1 MKKVN
6 KMPTLTATFRMID
19 DMSDKLEALSSCGEK
34 MVEQFER
41 IGRAA
46 DTAFD
51 SIRGESTQAAQSV
64 TAVAQSATTA
74 SQQVSDMGENLSRAA
89 EATEQAA
96 EETEKLSVETED
108 YGVKSVEAGEKG
120 ADAMKMLAETI
131 QAAAI
136 AKMLWEVVE
145 AFGGCSEA
153 ASELETVAAKV
164 ATIADTSQ
172 MSISEINSSVLALS
186 NETVQAAADLMD
198 SVYNAISAGVD
209 TAHAVEFTDHANKL
223 AVGGFTS
230 ATTAVDVLT
239 TALNAYGLEVEQVS
253 QISDYLI
260 TSQNL
265 GKLTVDEMAQSVG
278 KVIPLAAAYGVEMDN
293 LSTAYAVMTANGIAT
308 AETGTYLK
316 SMLSE
321 LGDTGSD
328 VAGILEDQTGM
339 SFAELTEQ
347 GYSLGDILEILG
359 EAAGGSTTEF
369 ANLWSS
375 TEAGVGA
382 LSLFNSGAERY
393 NAVLGQ
399 MATSAGATEAAYN
412 TMMNTTEA
420 AHQRLDA
427 AVNNLSI
434 SIGNALN
441 PALTKLYNGLADV
454 LGGISEFLAEHP
466 LIAKA
471 LTATT
476 VGLGTVTAGVV
487 AYATVT
493 ALSTPKVIAFGVA
506 IKGAFAT
513 ISWIPLAIGAVVTA
527 GAAFISMLDDAEDE
541 TENLSDAV
549 DTQAEE
555 MELLEARYEAAC
567 NMYGETSDEALRLKE
582 QMDELSESIE
592 GSGESLEDST
602 EAITTWQ
609 DAATAAFNDV
619 EGEVQAL
626 IQAYA
631 DAYNV
636 ALESFDGQFA
646 LFEEASMASEEYLNS
661 NVENAQAALDS
672 QLAYWETYT
681 ANIEK
686 LAQVSAEQLG
696 VTQANYDILMS
707 FVRDGSVEA
716 AGLAASMVENINS
729 GNTQAITNL
738 ANTIGQVAEQRQAA
752 ASATAEW
759 VTDFNDKMDELTASM
774 ERTVDELNLDTEA
787 AAAARSTI
795 QAYADSILA
804 NKSAAVSAATQV
816 ADAVEAALNSTNIQI
831 NSGYSYGFPGYAT
844 GTTDAEDIF
853 MAGEEGPELI
863 VGHEDATVF
872 PASETDRIINA
883 VNGTDGVVSVSFA
896 DELVAAME
904 RYSSSHS
911 YGGTILAAPEGVQDT
926 PTSNSSQPQEK
937 IIRVEINGSGSMAFG
952 SGTSKQEVVDL
963 MFDNLRPVLMSI
975 VEEEL
980 FEEGDNSYDF

>member
-1 MKKVN
+1 MVN
-6 KMPTLTATFRMID
+6 LTATFRLID
-19 DMSDKLEALSSCGEK
+19 DISDKLDAIASRGDG
-34 MVEQFER
+34 MVDQFESVER
-41 IGRAA
+41 VA
-46 DTAFD
+46 DSAFD
-51 SIRGESTQAAQSV
+51 GIKTESAHAAQSIDG
-64 TAVAQSATTA
+64 VAQSASSA
-74 SQQVSDMGENLSRAA
+74 SQQVSEMGDDLSEAA
-89 EATEQAA
+89 DATAKVS
-96 EETEKLSVETED
+96 EETERLGDKTEE
-108 YGVKSVEAGEKG
+108 YGDKSEEAGGKG
-120 ADAMKMLAETI
+120 VDAMQTLADAI
-131 QAAAI
+131 QTLGI
-136 AKMLWEVVE
+136 AKMLEEIVD
-145 AFGGCSEA
+145 AFGACSDA
-153 ASELETVAAKV
+153 AAEVETVAAKV

-172 MSISEINSSVLALS
+172 ASISQISNEVLALS
-186 NETVQAAADLMD
+186 NDTGQAAAGLMD
-198 SVYNAISAGVD
+198 SVYNAISAGVQ
-209 TAHAVEFTDHANKL
+209 TADAVAFVEQSNRL

-239 TALNAYGLEVEQVS
+239 TALNAYGLEVDQVS
-253 QISDYLI
+253 KISDYLI
-260 TSQNL
+260 TTQNL
-265 GKLTVDEMAQSVG
+265 GKTTVDELAQSVG

-308 AETGTYLK
+308 AEAGTYIK

-328 VAGILEDQTGM
+328 VAGILEEQTGM

-359 EAAGGSTTEF
+359 DAAGGSATEF

-420 AHQRLDA
+420 AHQRLDS
-427 AVNNLSI
+427 AVTNLSA

-454 LGGISEFLAEHP
+454 VGGISEFLAEHP
-466 LIAKA
+466 LVAKA
-471 LTATT
+471 ITAFVVGITGATT
-476 VGLGTVTAGVV
+476 ALLGFMVIKTAIPLVT
-487 AYATVT
+487 
-493 ALSTPKVIAFGVA
+493 AFGVA
-506 IKGAFAT
+506 LNTALG
-513 ISWIPLAIGAVVTA
+513 PIGWVALGITAVVSA
-527 GAAFISMLDDAEDE
+527 GAAFIAMLGDAEDE

-555 MELLEARYEAAC
+555 MELLEAQYEAAC
-567 NMYGETSDEALRLKE
+567 EMYGETSDEALRLKE

-592 GSGESLEDST
+592 GNGESLEDST
-602 EAITTWQ
+602 EAITTWE
-609 DAATAAFNDV
+609 DAATAAFSDV

-631 DAYNV
+631 DAYNA

-661 NVENAQAALDS
+661 NVENAQKALDS
-672 QLAYWETYT
+672 QLAYWQTYT
-681 ANIEK
+681 ANIEV
-686 LAQVSAEQLG
+686 LAQTSAEQLG
-696 VTQANYDILMS
+696 VTQANYDALMS
-707 FVRDGSVEA
+707 YVRDGSVEA

-752 ASATAEW
+752 ANATAEW
-759 VTDFNDKMDELTASM
+759 VTDFNNKMEELTDSM
-774 ERTVDELNLDTEA
+774 ERTIDELDLDAEA
-787 AAAARSTI
+787 AAAAQSTI
-795 QAYADSILA
+795 QAYADTILA
-804 NKSAAVSAATQV
+804 NKSAAVSAANQV
-816 ADAVEAALNSTNIQI
+816 KYAVEEALNSTNINI
-831 NSGYSYGFPGYAT
+831 NYGSSWNFPGYAT

-863 VGHEDATVF
+863 VGHEGATVF

-883 VNGTDGVVSVSFA
+883 VNGTDGVVSVAFA

-904 RYSSSHS
+904 RYSSSRYTTS
-911 YGGTILAAPEGVQDT
+911 GTVLAAPEGVHDT

-937 IIRVEINGSGSMAFG
+937 IIRVEINGSGSVGLG

-980 FEEGDNSYDF
+980 FEEGDATYDF

>member
-1 MKKVN
+1 MA
-6 KMPTLTATFRMID
+6 TLTATFRMID
-19 DMSDKLEALSSCGEK
+19 DMSDKLEALARCGER

-51 SIRGESTQAAQSV
+51 SIRGKSTQAAQSIEG
-64 TAVAQSATTA
+64 VAQSAATA
-74 SQQVSDMGENLSRAA
+74 SQQVSDMGEDLSKVA

-96 EETEKLSVETED
+96 EETEKLSAGTED

-120 ADAMKMLAETI
+120 ADAMKLLAEAI
-131 QAAAI
+131 QTAAI

-145 AFGGCSEA
+145 AFGACSEA

-186 NETVQAAADLMD
+186 NETGQAAADLMD

-328 VAGILEDQTGM
+328 VAGILEEQTGM

-359 EAAGGSTTEF
+359 DAAGGSATEF

-420 AHQRLDA
+420 AHNRLDT

-441 PALTKLYNGLADV
+441 PALTRLYDGLADV
-454 LGGISEFLAEHP
+454 VGASAEFLTDHP

-476 VGLGTVTAGVV
+476 IGLGVAAAAVGV
-487 AYATVT
+487 YATVT
-493 ALSTPKVIAFGVA
+493 TLTTPKVLAFGA
-506 IKGAFAT
+506 ALNTAFAA
-513 ISWIPLAIGAVVTA
+513 INWIPVAIGAVVTA
-527 GAAFISMLDDAEDE
+527 GAAFISMLSDAGDE
-541 TENLSDAV
+541 TESLSDAV

-555 MELLEARYEAAC
+555 MELLEAQYEAAC
-567 NMYGETSDEALRLKE
+567 EMYGKTSAEALRLKE

-592 GSGESLEDST
+592 GSGESLEDNT
-602 EAITTWQ
+602 EAITTWE
-609 DAATAAFNDV
+609 DAATAAFSDV

-626 IQAYA
+626 IQAYS
-631 DAYNV
+631 DAYNA
-636 ALESFDGQFA
+636 ALESFDGQFE
-646 LFEEASMASEEYLNS
+646 LFEEASMASEAYLNS

-696 VTQANYDILMS
+696 VTQENYDALMS
-707 FVRDGSVEA
+707 YVRDGSVEA

-759 VTDFNDKMDELTASM
+759 VTDFQNKMDELTDSM
-774 ERTVDELNLDTEA
+774 ERTIDELDLDAEA
-787 AAAARSTI
+787 AEAARSTI
-795 QAYADSILA
+795 QAYADTILA

-816 ADAVEAALNSTNIQI
+816 ANAVEQALNSTNINI
-831 NSGYSYGFPGYAT
+831 NYGSNWDFPGYAT

-863 VGHEDATVF
+863 VGHEHATVF

-883 VNGTDGVVSVSFA
+883 VNGTDGVVAVSFA

-904 RYSSSHS
+904 RYSSSR
-911 YGGTILAAPEGVQDT
+911 YTNGGTVLAAPEGVHDT

-937 IIRVEINGSGSMAFG
+937 IIRVEIKGSGSVGLG

-980 FEEGDNSYDF
+980 FEEGDSSYDF

>member
-1 MKKVN
+1 MVN
-6 KMPTLTATFRMID
+6 LTATFRLID
-19 DMSDKLEALSSCGEK
+19 DISDKLDAIASRGDG
-34 MVEQFER
+34 MVDQFESVER
-41 IGRAA
+41 VA
-46 DTAFD
+46 DSAFD
-51 SIRGESTQAAQSV
+51 GIKTESAHAAQSIDG
-64 TAVAQSATTA
+64 VAQSASSA
-74 SQQVSDMGENLSRAA
+74 SQQVSEMGDDLSEAA
-89 EATEQAA
+89 DATAKVS
-96 EETEKLSVETED
+96 EETEQLGDKTED
-108 YGVKSVEAGEKG
+108 YGNKSEEAGDKG
-120 ADAMKMLAETI
+120 IDAMQSLADAI
-131 QAAAI
+131 QTLGI
-136 AKMLWEVVE
+136 AKMLEEIVD
-145 AFGGCSEA
+145 AFGACSEA
-153 ASELETVAAKV
+153 AAQVETVSAKV

-172 MSISEINSSVLALS
+172 ASMAEINRGILELS
-186 NETVQAAADLMD
+186 NDTGQAADGLMD
-198 SVYNAISAGVD
+198 SVYNAISAGVQ
-209 TAHAVEFTDHANKL
+209 TADAVAFVEQSNRL

-239 TALNAYGLEVEQVS
+239 TALNAYGLEVDQVS
-253 QISDYLI
+253 KISDYLI
-260 TSQNL
+260 TTQNL
-265 GKLTVDEMAQSVG
+265 GKTTVDELAQSVG

-308 AETGTYLK
+308 AEAGTYIK

-328 VAGILEDQTGM
+328 VAGILEEQTGM

-359 EAAGGSTTEF
+359 DAAGGSATEF

-420 AHQRLDA
+420 AHKRLDS
-427 AVNNLSI
+427 AVTNLSA

-454 LGGISEFLAEHP
+454 LGGISEFLADHP

-471 LTATT
+471 ITAFVVGITGATT
-476 VGLGTVTAGVV
+476 ALLGFMVIKTAIPLVT
-487 AYATVT
+487 
-493 ALSTPKVIAFGVA
+493 AFGVA
-506 IKGAFAT
+506 LNTALG
-513 ISWIPLAIGAVVTA
+513 PIGWVALGITAVVSA
-527 GAAFISMLDDAEDE
+527 GAAFIAMLGDAEDE
-541 TENLSDAV
+541 TDNLSDAV
-549 DTQAEE
+549 DNQAEE
-555 MELLEARYEAAC
+555 MELLEAQYEAAC
-567 NMYGETSDEALRLKE
+567 EMYGETSDEALRLKE

-609 DAATAAFNDV
+609 DAATAAFDDV

-631 DAYNV
+631 DAYNA
-636 ALESFDGQFA
+636 ALESFDGQFE

-696 VTQANYDILMS
+696 ITQANYDILMS
-707 FVRDGSVEA
+707 YVRDGSMEA
-716 AGLAASMVENINS
+716 AGLAASMVENIES

-738 ANTIGQVAEQRQAA
+738 ANTIGKVAEQRQAA

-759 VTDFNDKMDELTASM
+759 VTDFNNKMDELTDSM
-774 ERTVDELNLDTEA
+774 ERTIDELDLDAEA

-795 QAYADSILA
+795 QAYADTILA
-804 NKSAAVSAATQV
+804 NKSAAVSAANQV
-816 ADAVEAALNSTNIQI
+816 KNAVEAALNSTNINI
-831 NSGYSYGFPGYAT
+831 NYGSSWDFPGYAT

-863 VGHEDATVF
+863 VGHEGATVF

-883 VNGTDGVVSVSFA
+883 VNGNDGVVSVSFA

-904 RYSSSHS
+904 RYSSSRS
-911 YGGTILAAPEGVQDT
+911 YGGTVLAAPEGVQDT

-937 IIRVEINGSGSMAFG
+937 IIRVEINGSGSVGLG

-980 FEEGDNSYDF
+980 FEEGDATYDF

>member
-1 MKKVN
+1 MVN
-6 KMPTLTATFRMID
+6 LTATFRLID
-19 DMSDKLEALSSCGEK
+19 DISDKLDAIANSGDS
-34 MVEQFER
+34 MVDQFESVE
-41 IGRAA
+41 RAA
-46 DTAFD
+46 DSAFD
-51 SIRGESTQAAQSV
+51 GIKTESAQ
-64 TAVAQSATTA
+64 VAQAIDDVAHSATSA
-74 SQQVSDMGENLSRAA
+74 SQQVSEMGDDLSEAA
-89 EATEQAA
+89 DATARVA
-96 EETEKLSVETED
+96 DETDQLGDKTED
-108 YGVKSVEAGEKG
+108 YGNKSEEAGGKG
-120 ADAMKMLAETI
+120 IDAMQSLADAI
-131 QAAAI
+131 QTLGI
-136 AKMLWEVVE
+136 AKMLEEIVD
-145 AFGGCSEA
+145 AFGACSEA
-153 ASELETVAAKV
+153 AAEVETVAAKV

-172 MSISEINSSVLALS
+172 ASISQISNEVLALS
-186 NETVQAAADLMD
+186 NDTGQAAAGLMD
-198 SVYNAISAGVD
+198 SVYNAISAGVQ
-209 TAHAVEFTDHANKL
+209 TADAVAFVEQSNRL

-239 TALNAYGLEVEQVS
+239 TALNAYGLEVDQVS
-253 QISDYLI
+253 KVSDYLI
-260 TSQNL
+260 TTQNL
-265 GKLTVDEMAQSVG
+265 GKTTVDELAQSVG

-308 AETGTYLK
+308 AEAGTYIK

-328 VAGILEDQTGM
+328 VAGILEEQTGM

-359 EAAGGSTTEF
+359 DAAGGSATEF

-420 AHQRLDA
+420 AHQRLDS
-427 AVNNLSI
+427 AVTNLSA

-454 LGGISEFLAEHP
+454 LGGISEFLADHP

-471 LTATT
+471 ITAFVVGITGATT
-476 VGLGTVTAGVV
+476 ALLGFMVIKTAIPLVT
-487 AYATVT
+487 
-493 ALSTPKVIAFGVA
+493 AFGVA
-506 IKGAFAT
+506 LNTALG
-513 ISWIPLAIGAVVTA
+513 PIGWVALGITAVVSA
-527 GAAFISMLDDAEDE
+527 GAAFIAMLGDAEDE
-541 TENLSDAV
+541 TDNLSDAV
-549 DTQAEE
+549 DNQAEE
-555 MELLEARYEAAC
+555 MELLEAQYEAAC
-567 NMYGETSDEALRLKE
+567 EMYGETSDEAMRLKE

-592 GSGESLEDST
+592 GSGESLEDNT
-602 EAITTWQ
+602 EAITTWE
-609 DAATAAFNDV
+609 DAATAAFSDV

-631 DAYNV
+631 DAYNA

-661 NVENAQAALDS
+661 NVENAQKALDS
-672 QLAYWETYT
+672 QLAYWQTYT
-681 ANIEK
+681 ANIEV
-686 LAQVSAEQLG
+686 LAQTSAEQLG
-696 VTQANYDILMS
+696 VTQANYDALMS

-759 VTDFNDKMDELTASM
+759 VTDFNNKMDELTDSM
-774 ERTVDELNLDTEA
+774 ERTIDELDLDAEA
-787 AAAARSTI
+787 AAAAQSTI
-795 QAYADSILA
+795 QAYADTILA
-804 NKSAAVSAATQV
+804 NKSAAVSAANQV
-816 ADAVEAALNSTNIQI
+816 KYAVEEALNSTNINI
-831 NSGYSYGFPGYAT
+831 NYGSSWNFPGYAT

-853 MAGEEGPELI
+853 MAGENGPELI
-863 VGHEDATVF
+863 VDHEGATVF

-896 DELVAAME
+896 EELVAAME
-904 RYSSSHS
+904 RYSSSRYTTS
-911 YGGTILAAPEGVQDT
+911 GTVLAAPEGVHDT

-937 IIRVEINGSGSMAFG
+937 IIRVEINGSGSVGLG

-980 FEEGDNSYDF
+980 FEEGDATYDF

>member
-1 MKKVN
+1 MVN
-6 KMPTLTATFRMID
+6 LTATFRLID
-19 DMSDKLEALSSCGEK
+19 DISDKLDAIANSGDS
-34 MVEQFER
+34 MVDQFESVE
-41 IGRAA
+41 RAA
-46 DTAFD
+46 DSAFD
-51 SIRGESTQAAQSV
+51 GIKTESAQVAQAIDD
-64 TAVAQSATTA
+64 VAQSATSA
-74 SQQVSDMGENLSRAA
+74 SQQVSEMGADLSEAA
-89 EATEQAA
+89 DATARVADETEQLGD
-96 EETEKLSVETED
+96 KTED
-108 YGVKSVEAGEKG
+108 YGNKSEEAGGKG
-120 ADAMKMLAETI
+120 IDAMQSLADAI
-131 QAAAI
+131 QTLGI
-136 AKMLWEVVE
+136 AKMLEEIVD
-145 AFGGCSEA
+145 AFGACSEA
-153 ASELETVAAKV
+153 AAQVETVSAKV

-172 MSISEINSSVLALS
+172 ASMAEINRGILELS
-186 NETVQAAADLMD
+186 NDTGQAADGLMD
-198 SVYNAISAGVD
+198 SVYNAISAGVQ
-209 TAHAVEFTDHANKL
+209 TADAVAFVEQSNRL

-239 TALNAYGLEVEQVS
+239 TALNAYGLEVDQVS
-253 QISDYLI
+253 KVSDYLI
-260 TSQNL
+260 TTQNL
-265 GKLTVDEMAQSVG
+265 GKTTVDELAQSVG

-308 AETGTYLK
+308 AEAGTYIK

-328 VAGILEDQTGM
+328 VAGILEEQTGM

-359 EAAGGSTTEF
+359 DAAGGSATEF

-420 AHQRLDA
+420 AHKRLDS
-427 AVNNLSI
+427 AVTNLSA

-454 LGGISEFLAEHP
+454 LGGISEFLADHP

-471 LTATT
+471 ITAFVVGITGATT
-476 VGLGTVTAGVV
+476 ALLGFMVIKTAIPLVT
-487 AYATVT
+487 
-493 ALSTPKVIAFGVA
+493 AFGVA
-506 IKGAFAT
+506 LNTALG
-513 ISWIPLAIGAVVTA
+513 PIGWVALGITAVVSA
-527 GAAFISMLDDAEDE
+527 GAAFIAMLGDAEDE
-541 TENLSDAV
+541 TDNLSDAV
-549 DTQAEE
+549 DNQAEE
-555 MELLEARYEAAC
+555 MELLEAQYEAAC
-567 NMYGETSDEALRLKE
+567 EMYGATSEEAMRLKE

-609 DAATAAFNDV
+609 DAATAAFSDV

-631 DAYNV
+631 DAYNA
-636 ALESFDGQFA
+636 ALESFDGQFE

-716 AGLAASMVENINS
+716 AGLAASMVENIES

-738 ANTIGQVAEQRQAA
+738 ANTIGKVAEQRQAA

-759 VTDFNDKMDELTASM
+759 VTDFNNKMDELTDSM
-774 ERTVDELNLDTEA
+774 ERTIDELDLDAEA

-795 QAYADSILA
+795 QAYADTILA
-804 NKSAAVSAATQV
+804 NKSAAVSAANQV
-816 ADAVEAALNSTNIQI
+816 KNAVEAALNSTNINI
-831 NSGYSYGFPGYAT
+831 NYGSSWDFPGYAT

-863 VGHEDATVF
+863 VGHEGATVF

-883 VNGTDGVVSVSFA
+883 VNGNDGVVSVSFA

-904 RYSSSHS
+904 RYSSSRS
-911 YGGTILAAPEGVQDT
+911 YGGTVLAAPEGVQDT

-937 IIRVEINGSGSMAFG
+937 IIRVEINGSGSVGLG

-980 FEEGDNSYDF
+980 FEEGDATYDF

>member
-1 MKKVN
+1 MVN
-6 KMPTLTATFRMID
+6 LTATFRLID
-19 DMSDKLEALSSCGEK
+19 DTSDKLDAIANSGDS
-34 MVEQFER
+34 MVDQFESVE
-41 IGRAA
+41 RAA
-46 DTAFD
+46 DSAFD
-51 SIRGESTQAAQSV
+51 GIKTESAQ
-64 TAVAQSATTA
+64 VAQAIDDVAHSATSA
-74 SQQVSDMGENLSRAA
+74 SQQVSEMGDDLSEAA
-89 EATEQAA
+89 DATARVADETEQLGD
-96 EETEKLSVETED
+96 KTED
-108 YGVKSVEAGEKG
+108 YGNKSEEAGGKG
-120 ADAMKMLAETI
+120 IDAMQSLADAI
-131 QAAAI
+131 QTLGI
-136 AKMLWEVVE
+136 AKMLEEIVD
-145 AFGGCSEA
+145 AFGACSEA
-153 ASELETVAAKV
+153 AAEVETVAAKV

-172 MSISEINSSVLALS
+172 ASISQISNEVLALS
-186 NETVQAAADLMD
+186 NDTGQAAAGLMD
-198 SVYNAISAGVD
+198 SVYNAISAGVQ
-209 TAHAVEFTDHANKL
+209 TADAVAFVEQSNRL

-239 TALNAYGLEVEQVS
+239 TALNAYGLEVDQVS
-253 QISDYLI
+253 KISDYLI
-260 TSQNL
+260 TTQNL
-265 GKLTVDEMAQSVG
+265 GKTTVDELAQSVG

-308 AETGTYLK
+308 AEAGTYIK

-328 VAGILEDQTGM
+328 VAGILEEQTGM

-359 EAAGGSTTEF
+359 DAAGGSATEF

-420 AHQRLDA
+420 AHKRLDS
-427 AVNNLSI
+427 AVTNLSA

-454 LGGISEFLAEHP
+454 LGGISEFLADHP

-471 LTATT
+471 ITAFVVGITGATT
-476 VGLGTVTAGVV
+476 ALLGFMVIKTAIPLVT
-487 AYATVT
+487 
-493 ALSTPKVIAFGVA
+493 AFGVA
-506 IKGAFAT
+506 LNTALG
-513 ISWIPLAIGAVVTA
+513 PIGWVALGITAVVSA
-527 GAAFISMLDDAEDE
+527 GAAFIAMLGDAEDE
-541 TENLSDAV
+541 TDNLSDAV
-549 DTQAEE
+549 DNQAEE
-555 MELLEARYEAAC
+555 MELLEAQYEAAC
-567 NMYGETSDEALRLKE
+567 EMYGATSEEAMRLKE

-609 DAATAAFNDV
+609 DAATAAFSDV

-631 DAYNV
+631 DAYNA
-636 ALESFDGQFA
+636 ALESFDGQFE

-696 VTQANYDILMS
+696 ITQANYDILMS
-707 FVRDGSVEA
+707 YVRDGSMEA
-716 AGLAASMVENINS
+716 AGLAASMVENIES

-738 ANTIGQVAEQRQAA
+738 ANTIGKVAEQRQAA

-759 VTDFNDKMDELTASM
+759 VTDFNNKMDELTDSM
-774 ERTVDELNLDTEA
+774 ERTIDELDLDAEA

-795 QAYADSILA
+795 QAYADTILA
-804 NKSAAVSAATQV
+804 NKSAAVSAANQV
-816 ADAVEAALNSTNIQI
+816 KNAVEAALNSTNINI
-831 NSGYSYGFPGYAT
+831 NYGSSWDFPGYAT

-863 VGHEDATVF
+863 VGHEGATVF

-883 VNGTDGVVSVSFA
+883 VNGNDGVVSVSFA

-904 RYSSSHS
+904 RYSSSRS
-911 YGGTILAAPEGVQDT
+911 YGGTVLAAPEGVQDT

-937 IIRVEINGSGSMAFG
+937 IIRVEINGSGSVGLG

-980 FEEGDNSYDF
+980 FEEGDATYDF

>member
-6 KMPTLTATFRMID
+6 EMPTLTATFRMID
-19 DMSDKLEALSSCGEK
+19 DMSDKLEALSQCGER
-34 MVEQFER
+34 MIERFER

-51 SIRGESTQAAQSV
+51 SIRGESTQAAQSIEG
-64 TAVAQSATTA
+64 VAQSATTA

-120 ADAMKMLAETI
+120 ADAMKLLAEAI
-131 QAAAI
+131 QTAAI
-136 AKMLWEVVE
+136 AKKLWEVVE
-145 AFGGCSEA
+145 AFGACSEA
-153 ASELETVAAKV
+153 AAELETVAAKV
-164 ATIADTSQ
+164 TTIADTSQ

-186 NETVQAAADLMD
+186 NETGQAAMDLMD
-198 SVYNAISAGVD
+198 SVYESISSGVQ
-209 TAHAVEFTDHANKL
+209 TAEAVAFVDQANRL
-223 AVGGFTS
+223 AVSGFTS

-239 TALNAYGLEVEQVS
+239 TALNAYGLEVDQVS

-260 TSQNL
+260 TTQNV
-265 GKLTVDEMAQSVG
+265 GKLTVDELAQSVG

-293 LSTAYAVMTANGIAT
+293 LSSAYAIMTSNGIAT

-321 LGDTGSD
+321 LGDTGSG
-328 VAGILEDQTGM
+328 VAGILMDQTGM
-339 SFAELTEQ
+339 SFAQLTEQ
-347 GYSLGDILEILG
+347 GYSLGDVLEILG
-359 EAAGGSTTEF
+359 DSVGGNAQEF
-369 ANLWSS
+369 ANLWGSV
-375 TEAGVGA
+375 EAGVGA
-382 LSLFNSGAERY
+382 LSLFNSGAEHY

-399 MATSAGATEAAYN
+399 MAASAGATEAAYN

-420 AHQRLDA
+420 AHNRLNT
-427 AVNNLSI
+427 AVDNLSI

-441 PALTKLYNGLADV
+441 PALTKMYDGLADV
-454 LGGISEFLAEHP
+454 IGASAEFLADHP

-476 VGLGTVTAGVV
+476 IGLGVATTAVGV
-487 AYATVT
+487 YATVT
-493 ALSTPKVIAFGVA
+493 TLTTPKVLAFGA
-506 IKGAFAT
+506 ALNKAFAA
-513 ISWIPLAIGAVVTA
+513 INWIPVAIGAVVTA
-527 GAAFISMLDDAEDE
+527 GAAFISMLSDAGDE
-541 TENLSDAV
+541 TEDLSDAV

-555 MELLEARYEAAC
+555 MKLLEARYEAAC
-567 NMYGETSDEALRLKE
+567 NMYGEISAEALRLKE

-592 GSGESLEDST
+592 GSGESLEDNT
-602 EAITTWQ
+602 EAITTWE
-609 DAATAAFNDV
+609 DAATAAFSDV

-631 DAYNV
+631 DAYNA
-636 ALESFDGQFA
+636 ALESFDGQFE

-672 QLAYWETYT
+672 QLTYWETYT

-686 LAQVSAEQLG
+686 LAQVSTEQLG
-696 VTQANYDILMS
+696 VTQENYDALMS
-707 FVRDGSVEA
+707 YVRDGSVEA

-759 VTDFNDKMDELTASM
+759 VTDFQNKMGELTDSM
-774 ERTVDELNLDTEA
+774 ERTIDELDLDAEA
-787 AAAARSTI
+787 AEAARSTI
-795 QAYADSILA
+795 QAYADTILA

-816 ADAVEAALNSTNIQI
+816 ANAVEQALNSTHINI
-831 NSGYSYGFPGYAT
+831 NYGSNWDFPGYAT

-863 VGHEDATVF
+863 VGHEHATVF

-896 DELVAAME
+896 DKLVAAME
-904 RYSSSHS
+904 RYSSNRA
-911 YGGTILAAPEGVQDT
+911 YGGTVLAAPEGVQDT
-926 PTSNSSQPQEK
+926 PTSNNSQPQEK
-937 IIRVEINGSGSMAFG
+937 IIRVEINGSGSVALG

>member
-1 MKKVN
+1 MVN
-6 KMPTLTATFRMID
+6 LTATFRLID
-19 DMSDKLEALSSCGEK
+19 DISDKLDAIANSGDS
-34 MVEQFER
+34 MVDQFESVE
-41 IGRAA
+41 RAA
-46 DTAFD
+46 DSAFD
-51 SIRGESTQAAQSV
+51 GIKTESAQ
-64 TAVAQSATTA
+64 VAQAIDDVAHSATSA
-74 SQQVSDMGENLSRAA
+74 SQQVSEMGDDLSEAA
-89 EATEQAA
+89 DATARVADETEQLGD
-96 EETEKLSVETED
+96 KTED
-108 YGVKSVEAGEKG
+108 YGNKSEEAGKKG
-120 ADAMKMLAETI
+120 TDAMQMLADAIVTAG
-131 QAAAI
+131 I
-136 AKMLWEVVE
+136 AKLLDEIVD
-145 AFGGCSEA
+145 AFGACSEA
-153 ASELETVAAKV
+153 AAEVETVAAKV
-164 ATIADTSQ
+164 ETIADTSQ
-172 MSISEINSSVLALS
+172 ASISQISNEVLALS
-186 NETVQAAADLMD
+186 NDTGQAAAGLMD
-198 SVYNAISAGVD
+198 SVYNAISAGVQ
-209 TAHAVEFTDHANKL
+209 TADAVAFVEQSNRL

-239 TALNAYGLEVEQVS
+239 TALNAYGLEVDQVS
-253 QISDYLI
+253 KVSDYLI
-260 TSQNL
+260 TTQNL
-265 GKLTVDEMAQSVG
+265 GKTTVDELAQSVG

-308 AETGTYLK
+308 AEAGTYIK

-328 VAGILEDQTGM
+328 VAGILEEQTGM

-359 EAAGGSTTEF
+359 DAAGGSATEF

-420 AHQRLDA
+420 AHQRLDS
-427 AVNNLSI
+427 AVTNLSA

-454 LGGISEFLAEHP
+454 VGATAEFLAEHP
-466 LIAKA
+466 VFAKVLTAVTVGITAATAALLGGVAVVKYAIPAITAFNVALNANPIILTITAITA
-471 LTATT
+471 LTA
-476 VGLGTVTAGVV
+476 AGI
-487 AYATVT
+487 
-493 ALSTPKVIAFGVA
+493 SFIA
-506 IKGAFAT
+506 
-513 ISWIPLAIGAVVTA
+513 
-527 GAAFISMLDDAEDE
+527 MLFDAKDE
-541 TENLSDAV
+541 TDNLSDAV
-549 DTQAEE
+549 DNQAEE
-555 MELLEARYEAAC
+555 MELLEAQYEAAC
-567 NMYGETSDEALRLKE
+567 EMYGETSDEALRLKE

-609 DAATAAFNDV
+609 DAATAAFDDV

-631 DAYNV
+631 DAYNA
-636 ALESFDGQFA
+636 ALESFDGQFE

-696 VTQANYDILMS
+696 ITQANYDILMS
-707 FVRDGSVEA
+707 YVRDGSMEA
-716 AGLAASMVENINS
+716 AGLAASMVENIES

-738 ANTIGQVAEQRQAA
+738 ANTIGKVAEQRQAA

-759 VTDFNDKMDELTASM
+759 VTDFNNKMDELTDSM
-774 ERTVDELNLDTEA
+774 ERTIDELDLDAEA

-795 QAYADSILA
+795 QAYADTILA
-804 NKSAAVSAATQV
+804 NKSAAVSAANQV
-816 ADAVEAALNSTNIQI
+816 KNAVEAALNSTNINI
-831 NSGYSYGFPGYAT
+831 NYGSSWDFPGYAT

-863 VGHEDATVF
+863 VGHEGATVF

-883 VNGTDGVVSVSFA
+883 VNGNDGVVSVSFA

-904 RYSSSHS
+904 RYSSSRS
-911 YGGTILAAPEGVQDT
+911 YGGTVLAAPEGVQDT

-937 IIRVEINGSGSMAFG
+937 IIRVEINGSGSVGLG

-980 FEEGDNSYDF
+980 FEEGDATYDF

>member
-1 MKKVN
+1 MVN
-6 KMPTLTATFRMID
+6 LTATFRLID
-19 DMSDKLEALSSCGEK
+19 DISDKLDAIASRGDG
-34 MVEQFER
+34 MVDQFESVER
-41 IGRAA
+41 VA
-46 DTAFD
+46 DSAFD
-51 SIRGESTQAAQSV
+51 GIKTESAHAAQSIDG
-64 TAVAQSATTA
+64 VAQSASSA
-74 SQQVSDMGENLSRAA
+74 SQQVSEMGDDLSEAA
-89 EATEQAA
+89 DATARVADETEQLGD
-96 EETEKLSVETED
+96 KTED
-108 YGVKSVEAGEKG
+108 YGNKSEEAGKKG
-120 ADAMKMLAETI
+120 TDAMQMLADAIVTAG
-131 QAAAI
+131 I
-136 AKMLWEVVE
+136 AKLLDEIVD
-145 AFGGCSEA
+145 AFGACSEA
-153 ASELETVAAKV
+153 AAEVETVAAKV

-172 MSISEINSSVLALS
+172 ASISQISNEVLALS
-186 NETVQAAADLMD
+186 NDTGQAAAGLMD
-198 SVYNAISAGVD
+198 SVYNAISAGVQ
-209 TAHAVEFTDHANKL
+209 TADAVAFVEQSNRL

-239 TALNAYGLEVEQVS
+239 TALNAYGLEVDQVS
-253 QISDYLI
+253 KVSDYLI
-260 TSQNL
+260 TTQNL
-265 GKLTVDEMAQSVG
+265 GKTTVDELAQSVG

-308 AETGTYLK
+308 AEAGTYIK

-328 VAGILEDQTGM
+328 VAGILEEQTGM

-359 EAAGGSTTEF
+359 DAAGGSATEF

-420 AHQRLDA
+420 AHNRLDS
-427 AVNNLSI
+427 AVTNLSA

-454 LGGISEFLAEHP
+454 VGATAEFLAEHP
-466 LIAKA
+466 VFAKVLTAVTVGITAATAALLGGVAVVKYAIPAITAFNVALNANPIILTITAITA
-471 LTATT
+471 LTA
-476 VGLGTVTAGVV
+476 AGI
-487 AYATVT
+487 
-493 ALSTPKVIAFGVA
+493 SFIA
-506 IKGAFAT
+506 
-513 ISWIPLAIGAVVTA
+513 
-527 GAAFISMLDDAEDE
+527 MLFDAKDE
-541 TENLSDAV
+541 TDNLSDAV
-549 DTQAEE
+549 DNQAEE
-555 MELLEARYEAAC
+555 MELLEAQYEAAC
-567 NMYGETSDEALRLKE
+567 EMYGETSDEALRLKE

-609 DAATAAFNDV
+609 DAATAAFDDV

-631 DAYNV
+631 DAYNA
-636 ALESFDGQFA
+636 ALESFDGQFE

-716 AGLAASMVENINS
+716 AGLAASMVENIES

-738 ANTIGQVAEQRQAA
+738 ANTIGKVAEQRQAA

-759 VTDFNDKMDELTASM
+759 VTDFNNKMDELTDSM
-774 ERTVDELNLDTEA
+774 ERTIDELDLDAEA

-795 QAYADSILA
+795 QAYADTILA

-816 ADAVEAALNSTNIQI
+816 KNAVEQALNSTNINI
-831 NSGYSYGFPGYAT
+831 NYGSNYNFPGYAS

-863 VGHEDATVF
+863 VGHEGATVF

-904 RYSSSHS
+904 RYSSSRS
-911 YGGTILAAPEGVQDT
+911 YDGTVLAAPEGVQDT
-926 PTSNSSQPQEK
+926 PTRNSNQPQEK
-937 IIRVEINGSGSMAFG
+937 IIRVEINGSGSVGLG
-952 SGTSKQEVVDL
+952 SGTSKQEVVEL

-980 FEEGDNSYDF
+980 FEEGDATYDF

>member
-1 MKKVN
+1 MVN
-6 KMPTLTATFRMID
+6 LTATFRLID
-19 DMSDKLEALSSCGEK
+19 DISDKLDAIANSGDS
-34 MVEQFER
+34 MVDQFESVE
-41 IGRAA
+41 RAA
-46 DTAFD
+46 DSAFD
-51 SIRGESTQAAQSV
+51 GIKTESAQ
-64 TAVAQSATTA
+64 VAQAIDDVAHSATSA
-74 SQQVSDMGENLSRAA
+74 SQQVSEMGDDLSEAA
-89 EATEQAA
+89 DATARVADETEQLGD
-96 EETEKLSVETED
+96 KTED
-108 YGVKSVEAGEKG
+108 YGNKSEEAGGKG
-120 ADAMKMLAETI
+120 IDAMQSLADAI
-131 QAAAI
+131 QTLGI
-136 AKMLWEVVE
+136 AKMLEEIVD
-145 AFGGCSEA
+145 AFGACSEA
-153 ASELETVAAKV
+153 AAEVETVAAKV

-172 MSISEINSSVLALS
+172 ASISQISNEVLALS
-186 NETVQAAADLMD
+186 NDTGQAAAGLMD
-198 SVYNAISAGVD
+198 SVYNAISAGVQ
-209 TAHAVEFTDHANKL
+209 TADAVAFVEQSNRL

-239 TALNAYGLEVEQVS
+239 TALNAYGLEVDQVS
-253 QISDYLI
+253 KISDYLI

-328 VAGILEDQTGM
+328 VAGILEEQTGM

-359 EAAGGSTTEF
+359 DAAGGSATEF

-420 AHQRLDA
+420 AHQRMDA

-527 GAAFISMLDDAEDE
+527 GAAFISMLGDAEDE

-567 NMYGETSDEALRLKE
+567 NMYGETSTEALRLKE

-602 EAITTWQ
+602 EVITTWQ
-609 DAATAAFNDV
+609 DAATAAFDDV

-631 DAYNV
+631 DAYNA

-707 FVRDGSVEA
+707 FIRDGSVEA
-716 AGLAASMVENINS
+716 AGLAASMVENIES

-738 ANTIGQVAEQRQAA
+738 ANTIGKVAEQRQAA

-759 VTDFNDKMDELTASM
+759 VTNFNDKMDELTASM
-774 ERTVDELNLDTEA
+774 ERTVDELDLDTEA

-804 NKSAAVSAATQV
+804 SKSAAVSAATQV

-863 VGHEDATVF
+863 VGHEGATVF

-883 VNGTDGVVSVSFA
+883 VNGTDGVVSISFA
-896 DELVAAME
+896 DELLTFME
-904 RYSSSHS
+904 QFSSSRS
-911 YGGTILAAPEGVQDT
+911 YGGTVLAAPEGVQDT

-937 IIRVEINGSGSMAFG
+937 IIRVEINGSGSVGLG

-980 FEEGDNSYDF
+980 FEEGDATYDF